1 MLTTRPVRLAW
12 ALLTP
17 PTPARPRT
25 SAPSTWFSSNGTAL
39 RRVGATR
46 VSEQDLEHPSPPSR
60 PVDAVPLHCAARGLS
75 PPSAR
80 ALEALSVELPLS
92 TVARE
97 KETRKTTTEVSTE
110 LWNFF
115 WWIALG
121 IVYQKI
127 SGNLLDRAV
136 PPSILQK
143 KKVRSASQREAKKTE
158 APPRGERRREGER
171 ERSEATRGL
180 IEDGDSVHRLT
191 HLAHLKE

>member
-46 VSEQDLEHPSPPSR
+46 VSEQDLEDPHRRRDPSTRSLFTALR
-60 PVDAVPLHCAARGLS
+60 AACLRLLH
-75 PPSAR
+75 
-80 ALEALSVELPLS
+80 ALGSFCRSLFQRF
-92 TVARE
+92 RE
-97 KETRKTTTEVSTE
+97 KTKLGKLPRGFNGTLE
-110 LWNFF
+110 LFLVDSLRNRIPKDF
-115 WWIALG
+115 
-121 IVYQKI
+121 QK
-127 SGNLLDRAV
+127 SFLH
-136 PPSILQK
+136 PPSILQQK